1 MCKSNFNCDEGLIN
15 IVLFFFFPLSLVFSY
30 SASNSVR
37 EVTKQNFDTCNISNP
52 LKTYSNGNTTVTLSA
67 PGDRY
72 FVSGNRLYCFGGM
85 KLHVHVPADE
95 VASPIGSPQA
105 QPSATGTP
113 LPVQPSS
120 KSNKPSANI
129 PTSSGISSY
138 GGSNSVVVA
147 FVSFMASY
155 LLWMVQA

>member
-1 MCKSNFNCDEGLIN
+1 M
-15 IVLFFFFPLSLVFSY
+15 Y
-30 SASNSVR
+30 SQSNSLS
-37 EVTKQNFDTCNISNP
+37 EVTKKNFDTCNTNNA
-52 LKTYSNGNTTVTLSA
+52 LKTYSNGNTTVTLTA
-67 PGDRY
+67 PGDRF

-85 KLHVHVPADE
+85 KLRVHVAADE

-105 QPSATGTP
+105 QP

-129 PTSSGISSY
+129 PTSSGISNFS
-138 GGSNSVVVA
+138 GSNSLVVA